1 MPQSTAN
8 ATSNRR
14 PATTTPATTAGR
26 RAGPFRLA
34 RVEKTDNPD
43 GGRGQHWYRYVL
55 DNGRSTITG
64 QRKGSLKDVTA
75 HANRYAE
82 QLNTRTFGSHSVWT
96 ARRTDTKAKAR

>member
-1 MPQSTAN
+1 MSQPNANANTNTPPTSTA
-8 ATSNRR
+8 A
-14 PATTTPATTAGR
+14 TAGR
-26 RAGPFRLA
+26 RAGPFRVA
-34 RVEKTDNPD
+34 RVERTDNPD